1 MGRSI
6 DRPTNFP
13 KKYVGGIADPTS
25 KASAQGRVYAVIS
38 CHIAGEIVKRVPAMD
53 TKYFY
58 TLGLGKAYGEKLE
71 TLAAFAS
78 YEDVEAF
85 ATMLLRGAIDQ
96 MHKDMAADLDT
107 AGKEA
112 GAASGPASP
121 GGTDDDLPF

>member
-1 MGRSI
+1 M
-6 DRPTNFP
+6 
-13 KKYVGGIADPTS
+13 
-25 KASAQGRVYAVIS
+25 
-38 CHIAGEIVKRVPAMD
+38 KRVPAMD